1 VQLLPHPEFY
11 KPYLTIL
18 MWGLVCEI
26 IVLIYYTTN
35 GKYPTEFYITL
46 ALFGITLG
54 EIIRVI
60 SNIRKEVRGE
70 L

>member
-1 VQLLPHPEFY
+1 MPHPEFY

-26 IVLIYYTTN
+26 IVLIYFTAN
-35 GKYPTEFYITL
+35 NRYPTEFYLTL
-46 ALFGITLG
+46 ALLGLTLG

-60 SNIRKEVRGE
+60 HNIRKEVIGE
-70 L
+70 V